1 MLQCFIAILG
11 YPKLRMADH
20 KRRNNKH
27 ALILARE
34 TNPNTLEVNS
44 FVPAWTTFAADWAA
58 DAATIDNLPN
68 PCITSPHKQ
77 VDHQSFNHFYPHKKK
92 KNSSKIPVTQ
102 QREHPVANYYSFA

>member
-1 MLQCFIAILG
+1 
-11 YPKLRMADH
+11 MADH